1 MSTKIKTLF
10 EKLSMGEKIYA
21 SFAIPVWLSFSIYV
35 LVGIPI
41 L

>member
-1 MSTKIKTLF
+1 MIKQLKKYF
-10 EKLSMGEKIYA
+10 GKLSMGEKIYA
-21 SFAIPVWLSFSIYV
+21 SFAIPVWLSFSIYI